1 MALNRNQLEQ
11 DILAAMK
18 AAAAASSADTAQTT
32 FAGKLADAIDSYVT
46 AGAVRKVEV
55 DITTGIQTQD
65 GKLT

>member
-11 DILAAMK
+11 DIVAAMK
-18 AAAAASSADTAQTT
+18 AAAAAKSADDAQTT
-32 FAGKLADAIDSYVT
+32 FASKLADAIDSYVT
-46 AGAVRKVEV
+46 SGAVRKVEV

>member
-46 AGAVRKVEV
+46 AGAVRR
-55 DITTGIQTQD
+55 
-65 GKLT
+65 